1 MAEQQGNKDEYL
13 IKLLEL
19 AQGGDK
25 VAEDNLI
32 AHIRDNVM
40 SRRIGR
46 YIHKNRQVEDEDI
59 RQEFM
64 IGVALAIPRADL
76 EIGNPIE
83 YIIAQG
89 VYRVRSYFRK
99 HVMQNTTQVCKDCG
113 YESRLNR
120 VGSAYV
126 CKKCG
131 STNIE
136 TREVYDH
143 DEVAIGNKAAENDE
157 IEKLTEEI
165 GADTIIEQFRE
176 TLNKDTRV
184 YDLFVLLYDEDIN
197 SDNPDIVNYI
207 AEIAKRWGTSQVLV
221 VQTKDKLKSKLIK
234 FCHCNGYDIRNNK
247 FIQIK

>member
-1 MAEQQGNKDEYL
+1 MAEQQNKDEYL
-13 IKLLEL
+13 IQLLEL
-19 AQGGDK
+19 AQSGDK

-40 SRRIGR
+40 RRRIGR
-46 YIHKNRQVEDEDI
+46 FIHKNRQVEDEDI

-64 IGVALAIPRADL
+64 IGVALAIPKADL
-76 EIGNPIE
+76 TIGNPIE
-83 YIIAQG
+83 YIISQG
-89 VYRVRSYFRK
+89 IYRVRSYFRK
-99 HVMQNTTQVCKDCG
+99 HVIQNTTQICRDCG

-120 VGSAYV
+120 VGNTYR

-131 STNIE
+131 SDNIE

-143 DEVAIGNKAAENDE
+143 DEVAMGNMAAENDE

-165 GADTIIEQFRE
+165 GADKIIEQFRS
-176 TLNKDTRV
+176 TLSPDTRV

-207 AEIAKRWGTSQVLV
+207 AEIARRWGTSQVLV
-221 VQTKDKLKSKLIK
+221 VQTKDKLKSRLIK
-234 FCHCNGYDIRNNK
+234 FCQCNGYEIKGNR
-247 FIQIK
+247 FIQVK

>member
-1 MAEQQGNKDEYL
+1 MAEQQKQDEY
-13 IKLLEL
+13 IIQLLEL

-40 SRRIGR
+40 RRRIGR

-64 IGVALAIPRADL
+64 IGVALAIPKADL
-76 EIGNPIE
+76 TIGNPIE
-83 YIIAQG
+83 YIISQG
-89 VYRVRSYFRK
+89 IYRVRSYFRK
-99 HVMQNTTQVCKDCG
+99 HIMQNTTQVCRDCG
-113 YESRLNR
+113 YESRLNK
-120 VGSAYV
+120 VDGTYQ

-131 STNIE
+131 STNID

-143 DEVAIGNKAAENDE
+143 DEVAIGNKAAESDD

-165 GADTIIEQFRE
+165 GADTIIEQFRD
-176 TLNKDTRV
+176 TLTKGTRV

-221 VQTKDKLKSKLIK
+221 VQTKDKLKSRLIT
-234 FCHCNGYDIRNNK
+234 FCRCNGYEIRGNR
-247 FIQIK
+247 FIQVK

>member
-1 MAEQQGNKDEYL
+1 MAEQNKDEYL
-13 IKLLEL
+13 IQLLEL

-25 VAEDNLI
+25 IAEDNLI

-40 SRRIGR
+40 RRRIGR
-46 YIHKNRQVEDEDI
+46 FIHKNRQVEDEDI

-64 IGVALAIPRADL
+64 IGVALAIPKADL
-76 EIGNPIE
+76 TIGNPIE
-83 YIIAQG
+83 YIISQG

-99 HVMQNTTQVCKDCG
+99 HVIQNTTQICRDCG

-120 VGSAYV
+120 IGSVYR

-131 STNIE
+131 GDNIE

-143 DEVAIGNKAAENDE
+143 DEVAMGNKAAENDE

-165 GADTIIEQFRE
+165 GADKIIEQFRS
-176 TLNKDTRV
+176 TLNPDTRV

-207 AEIAKRWGTSQVLV
+207 AEIARRWGTSQVLV
-221 VQTKDKLKSKLIK
+221 VQTKDKLKSRLIK
-234 FCHCNGYDIRNNK
+234 FCQCNGYEIKGNR
-247 FIQIK
+247 FIQVK

>member
-1 MAEQQGNKDEYL
+1 MAEQQNKDEYL
-13 IKLLEL
+13 IQLLEL
-19 AQGGDK
+19 AQSGDK

-40 SRRIGR
+40 RRRIGR
-46 YIHKNRQVEDEDI
+46 FIHKNRQVEDEDI

-64 IGVALAIPRADL
+64 IGVALAIPKADL
-76 EIGNPIE
+76 TIGNPIE
-83 YIIAQG
+83 YIISQG
-89 VYRVRSYFRK
+89 IYRVRSYFRK
-99 HVMQNTTQVCKDCG
+99 HVIQNTTQICRDCG

-120 VGSAYV
+120 VGSTYR

-131 STNIE
+131 SDNIE

-143 DEVAIGNKAAENDE
+143 DEVALGNKAAENDE

-165 GADTIIEQFRE
+165 GADKIIEQFRS
-176 TLNKDTRV
+176 TLNPDTRV

-207 AEIAKRWGTSQVLV
+207 AEIARRWGTSQVLV
-221 VQTKDKLKSKLIK
+221 VQTKDKLKSRLIK
-234 FCHCNGYDIRNNK
+234 FCQCNGYEIKGNR
-247 FIQIK
+247 FIQVK

>member
-1 MAEQQGNKDEYL
+1 MAEQQKQDEYL
-13 IKLLEL
+13 IQLLEL

-40 SRRIGR
+40 RRRIGR
-46 YIHKNRQVEDEDI
+46 YIHKNRQVEDGDI

-64 IGVALAIPRADL
+64 IGVALAISKADL
-76 EIGNPIE
+76 TIGNPIE
-83 YIIAQG
+83 YIISQG
-89 VYRVRSYFRK
+89 IYRVRSYFRK
-99 HVMQNTTQVCKDCG
+99 HIMQNTTQVCRDCG
-113 YESRLNR
+113 YESRLNK
-120 VGSAYV
+120 VGNTYQ

-131 STNIE
+131 STNID

-143 DEVAIGNKAAENDE
+143 DEVAIGNKAAESDD

-165 GADTIIEQFRE
+165 GADTIIEQFRD
-176 TLNKDTRV
+176 TLTKGTRV

-221 VQTKDKLKSKLIK
+221 VQTKDKLKSRLIT
-234 FCHCNGYDIRNNK
+234 FCRCNGYEIRGNR
-247 FIQIK
+247 FIQVK

>member
-1 MAEQQGNKDEYL
+1 MAEQQKQDEYL
-13 IKLLEL
+13 IQLLEL

-40 SRRIGR
+40 RRRIGR

-64 IGVALAIPRADL
+64 IGVALAIPKADL
-76 EIGNPIE
+76 TIGNPIE
-83 YIIAQG
+83 YIISQG
-89 VYRVRSYFRK
+89 IYRVRSYFRK
-99 HVMQNTTQVCKDCG
+99 HIMQNTTQVCRDCG
-113 YESRLNR
+113 YESRLNK
-120 VGSAYV
+120 VGNTYQ

-131 STNIE
+131 STNID
-136 TREVYDH
+136 TREVYDY
-143 DEVAIGNKAAENDE
+143 DEVAIGNKAAESDD

-165 GADTIIEQFRE
+165 GVDTIIEQFRD
-176 TLNKDTRV
+176 TLTKGTRV

-207 AEIAKRWGTSQVLV
+207 AEIARRWGTSQVLV
-221 VQTKDKLKSKLIK
+221 VQTKDKLKSRLIT
-234 FCHCNGYDIRNNK
+234 FCRCNGYEIRGNR
-247 FIQIK
+247 FIQVK